1 MRTKKYKNFGSLM
14 FVNTWTLEK
23 IQQHEIDIIKLRL
36 KLKTLKDFKIVVRE
50 EVEDNE
56 IYFYVERL
64 KEGEIIKCGIE
75 DILK

>member
-36 KLKTLKDFKIVVRE
+36 KLKTLKDFKIVVSE

-56 IYFYVERL
+56 IYFYVERI

>member
-1 MRTKKYKNFGSLM
+1 MKTKKYKNFGSLM
-14 FVNTWTLEK
+14 FVNAWTLEK
-23 IQQHEIDIIKLRL
+23 IQQYEIDIIKLRL

-50 EVEDNE
+50 ELENNE